1 MEQPFFPNLPFAIAY
16 VALIAVGLGY
26 AAWRDWKTLVV
37 PKWLSLSILGSG
49 ILMNAIRGSWMAIEG
64 QRVLFLAPQ
73 NAALGTVDG
82 LLFAFLGLACGFLM
96 FFLFWI
102 FGLCGGGDV
111 KLVAAVGA
119 WLGPRF
125 VLGAVFLSTPFLV
138 LVVVLT
144 MAYRIL
150 GGNLVSLAS
159 RTQTGTTP
167 AARARRRVTSY
178 SLPFA
183 LGAAVILGLLL
194 WGYQAYLNGA
204 AAPQA

>member
-1 MEQPFFPNLPFAIAY
+1 MEQPFFPNLPFAVAY
-16 VALIAVGLGY
+16 VMLIAVGLGY
-26 AAWRDWKTLVV
+26 AAWRDWKTLIV

-49 ILMNAIRGSWMAIEG
+49 IVMNAIRGGWLALEG
-64 QRVLFLAPQ
+64 HRVMFLTPH
-73 NAALGTVDG
+73 NAALGTIDG
-82 LLFAFLGLACGFLM
+82 FLFALLGFVCGFVM

-138 LVVVLT
+138 IVVVLT

-150 GGNLVSLAS
+150 GGNLIRLAS
-159 RTQTGTTP
+159 RTQTGTDP
-167 AARARRRVTSY
+167 AARVKRRVTSY

-194 WGYQAYLNGA
+194 WGYQAYLSGA
-204 AAPQA
+204 VLPPV